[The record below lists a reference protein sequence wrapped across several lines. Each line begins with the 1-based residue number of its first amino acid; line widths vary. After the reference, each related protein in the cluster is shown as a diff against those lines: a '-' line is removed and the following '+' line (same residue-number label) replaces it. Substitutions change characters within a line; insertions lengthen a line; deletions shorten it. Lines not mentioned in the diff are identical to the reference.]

1 MKVLILFLFLVL
13 LAKFSLSQN
22 ITLSDDESYEA
33 HSSAMVD
40 IYSKTK
46 GLLVPRV
53 TNTEMNSIATPANG
67 LIVYNSSFNNYYYWD
82 GADWKIVAV
91 SEYFQ
96 SNGDTVFITGDG
108 KRFGIGTRSPMGR
121 LTVMGDSTATSDE
134 PLFEV
139 KNSQG
144 EIIFAV
150 YENEVQVNFKEDS
163 SKALKG
169 GFAVGGLTSGKSE
182 PTEYLRITPDSVR
195 IYIDDSSTKAQKGG
209 FAVGG
214 LTSGKANH
222 NKYFLLNQDSTRI
235 YHKTGLKAQKG
246 GFAVGGLTGGKSIP
260 ENYLTVERDST
271 RIYVNENAK
280 AQKGGFAVGGLTGG
294 KGGAQFLNLT
304 KDNYLIGHR
313 AGDSITSGY
322 KNFYAGYE
330 AGMGNKDGFYNV
342 AIGYQAGRLNNSASN
357 VFIGTYAGLNNVDGW
372 SNVFIGNRSGFNN
385 KGLASGGYRNVFIGR
400 EAGYENVEGLDNIYV
415 GAFAGSGI
423 SDGSDNVM
431 IGTTS
436 GSHGATGS
444 QNVYLGNRAGYAN
457 EGSNNVFLGDNAGGN
472 GGDYSTPS
480 SISGSIMIGHRAGY
494 NNTAGTGNVFM
505 GYRAGYNEA
514 GSNKLYIENSS
525 ADANSALIYGDF
537 SLDRLRFNA
546 EVGVGS
552 VSVPNVQFQ
561 INSET
566 TQDPFRVQVNGSTK
580 LFVGKDG
587 GVTIGT
593 FNNTP
598 PDDGLYVYGN
608 VGIGVASPAEKLQI
622 NGNIVPLYDQNSNLG
637 TASLQWNNVY
647 GTNWLKS
654 NGKIYTGIKLSDD
667 IVSHPLKESAEK
679 AGFLDISSLP
689 KSLTIGNAM
698 LTGEMAIY
706 NYQLNFEQQT
716 LINELKA
723 EIRHLKETL
732 QNKNQ
737 QIEGLKHD
745 NKSPDQYDQTINQ
758 LMRKMNKMEQRIAD
772 LEAK

>member
-1 MKVLILFLFLVL
+1 MKVLILFLSLVL

-22 ITLSDDESYEA
+22 ITLSDDENYEA

-82 GADWKIVAV
+82 GSEWKIVAV

-150 YENEVQVNFKEDS
+150 YENEVQVNFKESS

-214 LTSGKANH
+214 LTSGKANQ

-246 GFAVGGLTGGKSIP
+246 GFAVGGLTGGKSVP

-271 RIYVNENAK
+271 RIYVNENGK

-294 KGGAQFLNLT
+294 KGSSQFLDLT
-304 KDNYLIGHR
+304 VENYLIGHR
-313 AGDSITSGY
+313 AGDSITSGT

-357 VFIGTYAGLNNVDGW
+357 VFIGTYAGKNNVDGW

-385 KGLASGGYRNVFIGR
+385 QGLSGGGYRNVFIGR
-400 EAGYENVEGLDNIYV
+400 EAGYENSEGLDNIYI
-415 GAFAGSGI
+415 GAFAGSGNEG
-423 SDGSDNVM
+423 GSSNVI

-436 GSHGATGS
+436 GSYGTTGS
-444 QNVYLGNRAGYAN
+444 RNVYLGKRAGYAN
-457 EGSNNVFLGDNAGGN
+457 DGSNNVFLGENAGGN
-472 GGDYSTPS
+472 GGSYATVST
-480 SISGSIMIGHRAGY
+480 ISNSVLIGNQSGY
-494 NNTAGTGNVFM
+494 NNITGQKNVFI
-505 GYRAGYNEA
+505 GYRAGYNET
-514 GSNKLYIENSS
+514 GSNKLIIGNNSTS
-525 ADANSALIYGDF
+525 RLIYGDF
-537 SLDRLRFNA
+537 SA
-546 EVGVGS
+546 E
-552 VSVPNVQFQ
+552 
-561 INSET
+561 
-566 TQDPFRVQVNGSTK
+566 
-580 LFVGKDG
+580 
-587 GVTIGT
+587 TIT
-593 FNNTP
+593 LN
-598 PDDGLYVYGN
+598 GN
-608 VGIGVASPAEKLQI
+608 VGINTDNPAYNLDI
-622 NGNIVPLYDQNSNLG
+622 NDANATISLNGYRIARLTGGTGIDNDIVPYGGSSQAYDLG
-637 TASLQWNNVY
+637 NNTSTEHWDDVVALEY
-647 GTNWLKS
+647 VTYTKSQQLKS
-654 NGKIYTGIKLSDD
+654 AERINIDFNLLEELEPVHYKSDE
-667 IVSHPLKESAEK
+667 SEGGHLKY
-679 AGFLDISSLP
+679 G
-689 KSLTIGNAM
+689 LTIESLLKVAPAAVVTTDTDFDPDRNEYVTTKTENPGINYDAM
-698 LTGEMAIY
+698 IPVVVSLM
-706 NYQLNFEQQT
+706 QQQQKT
-716 LINELKA
+716 IQQQAEEIKTNSKEIEELKKA
-723 EIRHLKETL
+723 NKELRDLIESLK
-732 QNKNQ
+732 
-737 QIEGLKHD
+737 
-745 NKSPDQYDQTINQ
+745 
-758 LMRKMNKMEQRIAD
+758 
-772 LEAK
+772 